1 MTLRCYCAVLFL
13 LTLESFWF
21 IRTRIVYMYKPCTK
35 KILILWYLTLFCKS
49 IISKI
54 CYLILSVWWNRDNNR
69 LSVQGWTLK
78 RLTKACLQHSK
89 CLIVHFIAGAR
100 HSLDFDYV
108 SVSVYAFNNKVIL
121 LRKTPLWP
129 FLVFGKKPWNFCA
142 MLLTTSKHW
151 TQVIERWVLKI
162 NTMFYDE

>member
-89 CLIVHFIAGAR
+89 CLIVHFMLERGIVLILIMFLLVSMLSTTKLFCCEKLLYDL
-100 HSLDFDYV
+100 SLCLEKSPETFVRCY
-108 SVSVYAFNNKVIL
+108 SQRAN
-121 LRKTPLWP
+121 
-129 FLVFGKKPWNFCA
+129 
-142 MLLTTSKHW
+142 
-151 TQVIERWVLKI
+151 IEHRLSR
-162 NTMFYDE
+162 DEF